1 MTYATARTR
10 VILVLLMALGLVAGS
25 LAAPAAATSDESG
38 SGDLETVRAQT
49 LNTIDYKIGLLS
61 SLKGETD
68 NADRKQVYDD
78 GIARLR
84 DLRGSAEASS
94 SIEDLRVMDAQA
106 HTIYHET
113 KNRAASVG
121 QSEEE
126 KISEARKAALD
137 TINYKLGY
145 FRDAK
150 TKTDNPAHQ
159 KIYGGAIAGLET
171 LKAAA
176 EASGD
181 VEQLKALK
189 SEAHKIYD
197 ATKRAIAE
205 SGETLKE
212 DPPKKDPPK
221 KDVKTEAEKAAEALA
236 ATRRSTLRLVE
247 YKVSIFTHA
256 AETAKNP
263 AVAGLYVEAAASV
276 FALTDDAKAAKSIQA
291 LRSID
296 AQVMEIYEATKQAVA
311 DTHDQPEWQPSE
323 SVVKYVQALG
333 AAIDRLVEAAEATAD
348 EGPETA
354 RAVAKA
360 GAAVASAIGGVEK
373 AAETGKRLDDRW
385 DDLKTSLY
393 EFRKA
398 LAAHLIA
405 TTGAPTCINGWHLP
419 G

>member
-1 MTYATARTR
+1 MVEAPMTYATARTR
-10 VILVLLMALGLVAGS
+10 VILVLLMALGLVVGS
-25 LAAPAAATSDESG
+25 LAAPAAATSDESD
-38 SGDLETVRAQT
+38 SWDLETVRAQT

-126 KISEARKAALD
+126 KISEARKAARD

-145 FRDAK
+145 FRDAS

-212 DPPKKDPPK
+212 DPPK

-354 RAVAKA
+354 KAVAKA

-398 LAAHLIA
+398 LAAHLVA